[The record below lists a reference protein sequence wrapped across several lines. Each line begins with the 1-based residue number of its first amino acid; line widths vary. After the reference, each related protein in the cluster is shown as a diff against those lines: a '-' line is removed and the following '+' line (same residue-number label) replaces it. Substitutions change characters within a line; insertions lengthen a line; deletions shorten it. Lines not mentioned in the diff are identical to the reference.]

1 MYKQLMVCLL
11 VISVCLPQAA
21 VAIEPV
27 RTIPE
32 FVGKTESSR
41 AWINWSDFVI
51 RATARGGENVSADKA
66 HTPYDAM
73 AKARQ
78 EAYRLLLQT
87 GKSVQL
93 TAAQTVGAYLE
104 GDDELLAQFEN
115 VSKKAAVTGIEFLS
129 TGPVEVT
136 LELPMTGA
144 FASLVLPDAVTRLE
158 EIEAG
163 QTSSDTDGSAYTGLV
178 VDARGIAV
186 RPALCFQLV
195 NEDGKEVY
203 GPAYA
208 SREHVVAK
216 GMGQYVPGLASVEE
230 NPRIGDNPLIIKA
243 IRVHPPG
250 GSTLVISDTDASR
263 LRSSVEHL
271 AFLKRCRV
279 VVVVGKRA
287 KK

>member
-1 MYKQLMVCLL
+1 MYKKLTVCLL
-11 VISVCLPQAA
+11 FITVCLPQAA
-21 VAIEPV
+21 MAIEPV

-32 FVGKTESSR
+32 FVRERQDSR
-41 AWINWSDFVI
+41 AWINWTNQVI
-51 RATARGGENVSADKA
+51 RATARGGENKAADKA
-66 HTPYDAM
+66 HAPYDAM

-78 EAYRLLLQT
+78 EAYRLLLET

-104 GDDELLAQFEN
+104 GEDKLLARFEN
-115 VSKKAAVTGIEFLS
+115 MSKKAAVTGIEFLS

-136 LELPMTGA
+136 LELPLTGD
-144 FASLVLPDAVTRLE
+144 FASLVLPAAVTRLE

-163 QTSSDTDGSAYTGLV
+163 QAQSDTDSSAYTGLV

-186 RPALCFQLV
+186 RPSLCFQLV
-195 NEDGKEVY
+195 DEDGREVY

-208 SREHVVAK
+208 SREHVVAE
-216 GMGQYVPGLASVEE
+216 GMCQYVPGLASVEK
-230 NPRIGDNPLIIKA
+230 NPRIGGNPLIIKA
-243 IRVHPPG
+243 IRVQPPG
-250 GSTLVISDTDASR
+250 ASNIVISDTDASR

-279 VVVVGKRA
+279 IVVIGKRVQ
-287 KK
+287 K

>member
-1 MYKQLMVCLL
+1 MYKQVMIYLLVLIVCL
-11 VISVCLPQAA
+11 SQMAA
-21 VAIEPV
+21 AIEPV

-32 FVGKTESSR
+32 FTGKRENSR
-41 AWINWSDFVI
+41 VWINWTDFVI
-51 RATARGGENVSADKA
+51 RVTARGGENVAADKA
-66 HTPYDAM
+66 HAPYDAM

-104 GDDELLAQFEN
+104 GEDELLAQFEN
-115 VSKKAAVTGIEFLS
+115 VSKKAAVTGIDFLS

-136 LELPMTGA
+136 LELPLTGA

-158 EIEAG
+158 EIAAVQG
-163 QTSSDTDGSAYTGLV
+163 SSDKDGSTYTGLV
-178 VDARGIAV
+178 VDARGVAV

-195 NEDGKEVY
+195 DEDGREVY

-208 SREHVVAK
+208 SRQHVVAG
-216 GMGQYVPGLASVEE
+216 GMCQYVPGLASVEK
-230 NPRIGDNPLIIKA
+230 NSRIGANPLIIKA
-243 IRVHPPG
+243 VRVQPPG
-250 GSTLVISDTDASR
+250 VSNLVISDTDASR
-263 LRSSVEHL
+263 LQNSVEHL

-279 VVVVGKRA
+279 IVVIGKRVQ
-287 KK
+287 K